1 MVNSKIARRV
11 MFNSTG
17 PTNAIRTDT
26 MNGGGDKKG
35 GIPSRV
41 GYNQLSIGRIGCNSR
56 APTCMPTKCVVF
68 KITQTQQYGYRA
80 TIGGA

>member
-1 MVNSKIARRV
+1 MVYMSGGKAARNQASIVNR
-11 MFNSTG
+11 
-17 PTNAIRTDT
+17 TNTC
-26 MNGGGDKKG
+26 GGDKKG

>member
-1 MVNSKIARRV
+1 MVYMSGAKAARNQASLINR
-11 MFNSTG
+11 
-17 PTNAIRTDT
+17 TNVC
-26 MNGGGDKKG
+26 GGDKKAG
-35 GIPSRV
+35 LPSRV